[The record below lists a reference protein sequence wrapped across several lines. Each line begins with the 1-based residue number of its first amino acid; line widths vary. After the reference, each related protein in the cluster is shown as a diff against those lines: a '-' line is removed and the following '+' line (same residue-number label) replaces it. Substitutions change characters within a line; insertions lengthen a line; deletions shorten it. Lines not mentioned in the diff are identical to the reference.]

1 MIHVLKIILNEVCNK
16 CDIHSIL
23 REYCLTCKSFWK
35 VMLIWFI
42 SLKRMSSDYMLKTLN
57 ILTLNVNI
65 IFLWKFFQNNINIA
79 LLPSLIGKYLSVW
92 DIFWRDICL
101 YVFYMYI
108 HTQTHRHTH
117 THTHIYICPIF
128 TEASRNN
135 GMQWVFTIF
144 IFLLSTFSLI
154 LFL

>member
-1 MIHVLKIILNEVCNK
+1 M
-16 CDIHSIL
+16 SI
-23 REYCLTCKSFWK
+23 C
-35 VMLIWFI
+35 I
-42 SLKRMSSDYMLKTLN
+42 
-57 ILTLNVNI
+57 
-65 IFLWKFFQNNINIA
+65 
-79 LLPSLIGKYLSVW
+79 
-92 DIFWRDICL
+92 L
-101 YVFYMYI
+101 YVYT
-108 HTQTHRHTH
+108 HTDTH